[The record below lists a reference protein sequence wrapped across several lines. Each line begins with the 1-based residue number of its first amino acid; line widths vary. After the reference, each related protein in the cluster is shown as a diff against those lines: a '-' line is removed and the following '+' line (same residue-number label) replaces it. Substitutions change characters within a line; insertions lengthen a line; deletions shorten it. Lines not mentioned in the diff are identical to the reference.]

1 MTATLGPAVPAALA
15 DGFAPHR
22 AVYSMTLVSARGG
35 SGITAA
41 SGRMAVQWQHDC
53 QGWTFDHRSVL
64 DLAMAEGDP
73 VRVATHASS
82 WESEDSRQYS
92 FTLRNLTNDKETDRV
107 EGMARIG
114 GDGAGTVTFTQ
125 PEPRDLPLP
134 KGTLFPVA
142 HSKVVLDAGA
152 GLKRSRTISRLVFDG
167 MGEEGAFQVNA
178 VLTPARDRP
187 DAGKAA
193 ARLAGLATFNATIA
207 YFETGAA
214 EAEPKHEMAMRMF
227 ANGVADDL
235 VIDFEQ
241 FTVRAVLE
249 QVDMLPVPDCGRR

>member
-214 EAEPKHEMAMRMF
+214 EAEPKHEMAMRIF
-227 ANGVADDL
+227 ANGVSDDL